1 MSATKFTL
9 EHSSPFYCGL
19 KDEHDCW
26 CNRTKSIHF
35 LDTKLYVENGKI
47 TTDLYRKP
55 TDRCM
60 YLLLT
65 SCYPAHIS
73 NNIPYSLTYRIVRI
87 CRKPELR
94 DAQFLKTK
102 GFSSQQGLQ
111 FFNC

>member
-55 TDRCM
+55 TYRF
-60 YLLLT
+60 
-65 SCYPAHIS
+65 IS
-73 NNIPYSLTYRIVRI
+73 NNIPFSFVGLGTFQHFLQLVPTVKKVKFQVAVNFKVKNRTFVR
-87 CRKPELR
+87 
-94 DAQFLKTK
+94 
-102 GFSSQQGLQ
+102 
-111 FFNC
+111 